1 MSRKSAAAK
10 TAGGEAV
17 PKPGRERL
25 DEALVARGL
34 AESRSQARALIMAG
48 IVRAGG
54 RVVDKPGMPTPAG
67 ALEVLSGGR
76 FVSRGGEKLQGALDR
91 FPIAPQGLVCADL
104 GASTGGFTD
113 CLLQAGAAKVYAVD
127 VGRGQLHWKIR
138 QDSRVV
144 VIERQ
149 NARYLERLPEL
160 VSLVVADLSFISLA
174 LILPTIRRLLV
185 PGGQT
190 LTLVKPQ
197 FEAGRDAVGKGGV
210 VRDPAT
216 HRAVLR
222 RFLDDARREG
232 FAVLGLIGSPLRG
245 PAGNVEFLAHLRVA
259 GADLPVT
266 VPDGEALIEAA
277 MADVTASAPAEGDR
291 AEPGAIVAEDSSAD

>member
-1 MSRKSAAAK
+1 MPK
-10 TAGGEAV
+10 T
-17 PKPGRERL
+17 GRERL

-48 IVRAGG
+48 VVRAGG
-54 RVVDKPGMPTPAG
+54 RVVDKPGMPAPAG
-67 ALEVLSGGR
+67 PLEVLSGGR

-91 FPIAPQGLVCADL
+91 FPLEPHGLVCADL

-113 CLLQAGAAKVYAVD
+113 CLLQAGAARVYAVD
-127 VGRGQLHWKIR
+127 VGRGQLHWKLR
-138 QDSRVV
+138 QDPRVV

-149 NARYLERLPEL
+149 NARYLEHLPEP

-174 LILPTIRRLLV
+174 LILPTIRRLV
-185 PGGQT
+185 APDGQAI
-190 LTLVKPQ
+190 TLVKPQ

-216 HRAVLR
+216 HRAVLG
-222 RFLDDARREG
+222 RFIGDARREG

-245 PAGNVEFLAHLRVA
+245 PAGNVEFLAHLQRYSD
-259 GADLPVT
+259 DLPVT
-266 VPDGEALIEAA
+266 TPDDTALVEAA
-277 MADVTASAPAEGDR
+277 MADVAIAASPGGEVAGTEGDGEVDR
-291 AEPGAIVAEDSSAD
+291 G

>member
-1 MSRKSAAAK
+1 M
-10 TAGGEAV
+10 

-34 AESRSQARALIMAG
+34 AESRSQARALVMAG
-48 IVRAGG
+48 VVRVGG
-54 RVVDKPGMPTPAG
+54 RVVDKPGMPLPTGP
-67 ALEVLSGGR
+67 LEVVSGGR

-91 FPIAPQGLVCADL
+91 FSIAPTGLVCADL

-113 CLLQAGAAKVYAVD
+113 CLLQAGAARVYAVD

-138 QDSRVV
+138 QDPRVV

-149 NARYLERLPEL
+149 NARYLERLPEPIA
-160 VSLVVADLSFISLA
+160 LVVADLSFISLA
-174 LILPTIRRLLV
+174 LILPTMRRLLG
-185 PGGQT
+185 PGGEA

-197 FEAGRDAVGKGGV
+197 FEAGREAVGKGGV

-222 RFLDDARREG
+222 RFLDDARREQ
-232 FAVLGLIGSPLRG
+232 FAALGLIASPLRG
-245 PAGNVEFLAHLRVA
+245 PAGNVEFLAHLRLPDPSDDSPS
-259 GADLPVT
+259 AD
-266 VPDGEALIEAA
+266 EALIEAA
-277 MADVTASAPAEGDR
+277 MADLATSPAAIEG
-291 AEPGAIVAEDSSAD
+291 EGE